1 MVKASLNSRKSASQ
15 KWRYDRLFAILI
27 ILSSIVE
34 FEYKSTKFAWLIGL
48 LPILEHCFELFIS
61 YISRFLGRDFCL
73 CLPSRRRKA
82 KLRLIWN
89 KHKPLYC
96 YIVGHWYM
104 ALCRVQFYLSGRIY
118 ENINLFALM
127 SSYLL
132 FLTFVYFCCIIP
144 FIHVC
149 VIIPVLV
156 KPFQF
161 VVNLLSFWRDMDFKT
176 SHWSLTLLID
186 ICAAHA
192 VLKATVC
199 SKGSQRLNHYRK
211 S

>member
-15 KWRYDRLFAILI
+15 SGDTIDCLQFWWSYQRL
-27 ILSSIVE
+27 LSLNTNVQSLLG
-34 FEYKSTKFAWLIGL
+34 WLDCN
-48 LPILEHCFELFIS
+48 PIREHCFALFTSCIL
-61 YISRFLGRDFCL
+61 RFLGRDFCS
-73 CLPSRRRKA
+73 CLPSHRWKA

-89 KHKPLYC
+89 KHKPLYS

-104 ALCRVQFYLSGRIY
+104 ALCRVQFYLIGRIY
-118 ENINLFALM
+118 ENINLLALM
-127 SSYLL
+127 SSYLF

-161 VVNLLSFWRDMDFKT
+161 VVNLLSFWRDIDF
-176 SHWSLTLLID
+176 
-186 ICAAHA
+186 
-192 VLKATVC
+192 
-199 SKGSQRLNHYRK
+199 
-211 S
+211 